1 MQNHGPPLILQP
13 IGPEDAGDSSS
24 RSAAEQLERLRLV
37 EQVFNLLGGTGRLT
51 TYPTIRRTFVDLD
64 VVIFGGGAAGLWL
77 LDELTRCGQRAVLL
91 EANALGTGQT
101 VAAQGIIHGGL
112 KYTLQGLLTNSATSI
127 REMPAIWR
135 ECLNG
140 KREPNLSALRRRS
153 DECFLWR
160 TESLSSRLGMLGAQ
174 FGLRVAPQTV
184 SKDDRP
190 EILRGCPGTV
200 ARLPEQVIST
210 VSLIEVLAARN
221 RERLL
226 MVDPARVAFEC
237 ERPGAVESIRI
248 DGLHPELSGTA
259 LAAGFVQT
267 FPPAASAVPLTLW
280 PRAVVFTAGA
290 GNSNLRRSVGLTT
303 EAMQR
308 RPLHMIMLRSE
319 RLPMFQGHCV
329 DGAKTRVT
337 ITSEVD
343 SEGRTVWQ
351 VGGQIAEDGVAWD
364 ERTLLTRAREEL
376 RAVLPN
382 IDLSS
387 VEWSTYRVDRA
398 EGIIPGGK
406 RPESVQIRREG
417 NCLTAWPTKL
427 ALVPQLSAELCRQI
441 GIADCKSP
449 IDSVGVPRDW
459 PRPTVALPP
468 WETATRWLADRDV
481 GPAIRSKA
489 A

>member
-1 MQNHGPPLILQP
+1 MN
-13 IGPEDAGDSSS
+13 
-24 RSAAEQLERLRLV
+24 
-37 EQVFNLLGGTGRLT
+37 
-51 TYPTIRRTFVDLD
+51 LD

-77 LDELTRCGQRAVLL
+77 LDELTRRGQSALLL

-112 KYTLQGLLTNSATSI
+112 KYTLQGLLTNSAASI

-135 ECLNG
+135 DCLDG
-140 KREPNLSALRRRS
+140 VREPDLREVRRRS

-160 TESLSSRLGMLGAQ
+160 TDSLASRLGMLGAQ
-174 FGLRVAPQTV
+174 FGLRVAPQSV

-210 VSLIEVLAARN
+210 VSLIEVLATRN

-226 MVDPARVAFEC
+226 KVDPARVEFDC
-237 ERPGAVESIRI
+237 GRPGEVTSIRV
-248 DGLHPELSGTA
+248 DGMHQELSGTA
-259 LAAGFVQT
+259 LAAGFAQT
-267 FPPAASAVPLTLW
+267 LLPAASAVPLILH

-290 GNSNLRRSVGLTT
+290 GNSALRRCVGLAT

-308 RPLHMIMLRSE
+308 RPLHMVMLRGE

-337 ITSEVD
+337 ITSEAD
-343 SEGRTVWQ
+343 SSGRTVWQ

-364 ERTLLTRAREEL
+364 ERTLLTRARDEL
-376 RAVLPN
+376 RSVLPN

-398 EGIIPGGK
+398 EGIVPGGK

-427 ALVPQLSAELCRQI
+427 ALVPQLVAELCQLIEENNFKFQI
-441 GIADCKSP
+441 SNFKSQISSNGLP
-449 IDSVGVPRDW
+449 HDW
-459 PRPTVALPP
+459 PRPSVALPP
-468 WETATRWLADRDV
+468 WESASQWFANNDLSVTSQTSAL
-481 GPAIRSKA
+481 PKA

>member
-1 MQNHGPPLILQP
+1 MN
-13 IGPEDAGDSSS
+13 
-24 RSAAEQLERLRLV
+24 
-37 EQVFNLLGGTGRLT
+37 
-51 TYPTIRRTFVDLD
+51 LD

-77 LDELTRCGQRAVLL
+77 LDELTRRGQRAVLL

-127 REMPAIWR
+127 REMPGIWR
-135 ECLNG
+135 ECLDG
-140 KREPNLSALRRRS
+140 VREPNLSAVRRRS

-160 TESLSSRLGMLGAQ
+160 TDSLSSRLGMLGAQ
-174 FGLRVAPQTV
+174 FGLRVAPQSV

-190 EILRGCPGTV
+190 EILRGCPGSV

-210 VSLIEVLAARN
+210 VSLIEVLAERN

-226 MVDPARVAFEC
+226 KVDPAC
-237 ERPGAVESIRI
+237 VEFDGGRSGEVMSIRL
-248 DGLHPELSGTA
+248 DEN
-259 LAAGFVQT
+259 V
-267 FPPAASAVPLTLW
+267 TLR

-290 GNSNLRRSVGLTT
+290 GNSNLRRRVGLAT

-308 RPLHMIMLRSE
+308 RPLHMVMLRSE

-337 ITSEVD
+337 ITSETD
-343 SEGRTVWQ
+343 SSDRTVWQ

-364 ERTLLTRAREEL
+364 ERTLLTRARDEL

-398 EGIIPGGK
+398 EGIVPGGK
-406 RPESVQIRREG
+406 RPESVQVRREG

-427 ALVPQLSAELCRQI
+427 ALVPQLAMELVEA
-441 GIADCKSP
+441 IAQPARCASEGLLGSDPSLARRA
-449 IDSVGVPRDW
+449 SVAIESLPHDW
-459 PRPTVALPP
+459 PRPAVALPP
-468 WETATRWLADRDV
+468 WETAACWFTNEDLAAPSQ
-481 GPAIRSKA
+481 PAALPKA

>member
-1 MQNHGPPLILQP
+1 M
-13 IGPEDAGDSSS
+13 E
-24 RSAAEQLERLRLV
+24 
-37 EQVFNLLGGTGRLT
+37 
-51 TYPTIRRTFVDLD
+51 

-77 LDELTRCGQRAVLL
+77 LDELTRRGKSSVLL
-91 EANALGTGQT
+91 EAHALGTGQT

-127 REMPAIWR
+127 REMPGLWR
-135 ECLNG
+135 ECLDG
-140 KREPNLSALRRRS
+140 QREPNLSSVRRRS

-160 TESLSSRLGMLGAQ
+160 TDSLSSRLGMLGAKM
-174 FGLRVAPQTV
+174 GLRVAPQSV
-184 SKDDRP
+184 SADDRP
-190 EILRGCPGTV
+190 EILRGCPGSV

-210 VSLIEVLAARN
+210 ISLIEELAARN

-226 MVDPARVAFEC
+226 KVDPARVEFDCRA
-237 ERPGAVESIRI
+237 PGEVASIRI
-248 DGLHPELSGTA
+248 DEGIEI
-259 LAAGFVQT
+259 Q
-267 FPPAASAVPLTLW
+267 

-290 GNSNLRRSVGLTT
+290 GNSALRRSVGLIG

-308 RPLHMIMLRSE
+308 RPLHMVLLRGG

-337 ITSEVD
+337 ITSDRD
-343 SEGRTVWQ
+343 SSGRTVWQ

-364 ERTLLTRAREEL
+364 ERTLLAHARNEL
-376 RAVLPN
+376 QTVLPS

-387 VEWSTYRVDRA
+387 VEWSTYRADRA
-398 EGIIPGGK
+398 EGIVPGGK

-427 ALVPQLSAELCRQI
+427 ALVPQLVTELCQQI
-441 GIADCKSP
+441 DESESGLR
-449 IDSVGVPRDW
+449 IDSTNLPHDW
-459 PRPTVALPP
+459 SRPKVALPP
-468 WETATRWLADRDV
+468 WETASRWLADNDLCLLSQTTV
-481 GPAIRSKA
+481 SSKA

>member
-1 MQNHGPPLILQP
+1 MGM
-13 IGPEDAGDSSS
+13 
-24 RSAAEQLERLRLV
+24 
-37 EQVFNLLGGTGRLT
+37 
-51 TYPTIRRTFVDLD
+51 D

-77 LDELTRCGQRAVLL
+77 LDELTRRGSNAVLL

-101 VAAQGIIHGGL
+101 MAAQGIIHGGL

-135 ECLNG
+135 ECLDG
-140 KREPNLSALRRRS
+140 QREPNLSAVRRRS
-153 DECFLWR
+153 NECFLWR
-160 TESLSSRLGMLGAQ
+160 TDSLSSRLGMLGAQ

-184 SKDDRP
+184 SVDDRP

-200 ARLPEQVIST
+200 ALLPEQVIST
-210 VSLIEVLAARN
+210 TSLIEVLAARN

-226 MVDPARVAFEC
+226 KIDSARVEFTC
-237 ERPGAVESIRI
+237 NTPGEVASIRI
-248 DGLHPELSGTA
+248 GDDITLQP
-259 LAAGFVQT
+259 QT
-267 FPPAASAVPLTLW
+267 
-280 PRAVVFTAGA
+280 VVFTAGA
-290 GNSNLRRSVGLTT
+290 GNSALRRSVGLIG

-308 RPLHMIMLRSE
+308 RPLHMVLLRGG

-337 ITSEVD
+337 ITSELD
-343 SEGRTVWQ
+343 SLGRTVWQ
-351 VGGQIAEDGVAWD
+351 VGGQIAEDGVAWN
-364 ERTLLTRAREEL
+364 ERTLLTRARDEL

-398 EGIIPGGK
+398 EGIVPGGK

-427 ALVPQLSAELCRQI
+427 ALVPQLVTELCQQI
-441 GIADCKSP
+441 EETNFKIQISNLKSQINSNGLP
-449 IDSVGVPRDW
+449 HAW
-459 PRPTVALPP
+459 PRPSVALPP
-468 WETATRWLADRDV
+468 WETAARWLANNDLSV
-481 GPAIRSKA
+481 TSQTAALPKA

>member
-1 MQNHGPPLILQP
+1 M
-13 IGPEDAGDSSS
+13 DM
-24 RSAAEQLERLRLV
+24 
-37 EQVFNLLGGTGRLT
+37 
-51 TYPTIRRTFVDLD
+51 D

-77 LDELTRCGQRAVLL
+77 LDELTRRGQRAVLL

-135 ECLNG
+135 ECLDG
-140 KREPNLSALRRRS
+140 QREPNLRAVRRRS
-153 DECFLWR
+153 DECYLWR
-160 TESLSSRLGMLGAQ
+160 TDSLSSRLGMLGAQ
-174 FGLRVAPQTV
+174 FGLRVAPQPV
-184 SKDDRP
+184 SAVDRP

-210 VSLIEVLAARN
+210 ISLIEVLATRN

-226 MVDPARVAFEC
+226 KVDPTRVIFDC
-237 ERPGAVESIRI
+237 GGLGVVTSIRL
-248 DGLHPELSGTA
+248 DDS
-259 LAAGFVQT
+259 
-267 FPPAASAVPLTLW
+267 LTLQ

-290 GNSNLRRSVGLTT
+290 GNSALRRSVGLTG

-308 RPLHMIMLRSE
+308 RPLHMVMLRSKQ
-319 RLPMFQGHCV
+319 LPMFQGHCV

-337 ITSEVD
+337 ITSEMD
-343 SEGRTVWQ
+343 STGRTVWQ
-351 VGGQIAEDGVAWD
+351 VGGQIAEDGVVCD
-364 ERTLLTRAREEL
+364 ERTLLTCARDEL

-382 IDLSS
+382 IELSS

-406 RPESVQIRREG
+406 RPESVQVRREG

-427 ALVPQLSAELCRQI
+427 ALVPQLVAELVEQMET
-441 GIADCKSP
+441 ANLKSEM
-449 IDSVGVPRDW
+449 DSTNLSHNW
-459 PRPTVALPP
+459 PRPAVALPP
-468 WETATRWLADRDV
+468 WETTTRWLADCEV
-481 GPAIRSKA
+481 ENVTRSKA

>member
-1 MQNHGPPLILQP
+1 M
-13 IGPEDAGDSSS
+13 DM
-24 RSAAEQLERLRLV
+24 
-37 EQVFNLLGGTGRLT
+37 
-51 TYPTIRRTFVDLD
+51 D

-77 LDELTRCGQRAVLL
+77 LDELTRRGQQAVLL

-127 REMPAIWR
+127 REMPALWR
-135 ECLNG
+135 ECLDG
-140 KREPNLSALRRRS
+140 QREPNLSEVRRRS

-160 TESLSSRLGMLGAQ
+160 TDSFSSRLGMLGAQ
-174 FGLRVAPQTV
+174 FGLRVAPQSV

-210 VSLIEVLAARN
+210 TSLIEVLAARN

-226 MVDPARVAFEC
+226 KVDPARVEFEC
-237 ERPGAVESIRI
+237 GRAAEVASIRI
-248 DGLHPELSGTA
+248 GGDVVFH
-259 LAAGFVQT
+259 
-267 FPPAASAVPLTLW
+267 

-290 GNSNLRRSVGLTT
+290 GNSALRRSVGLAA

-308 RPLHMIMLRSE
+308 RPLHMVMLRGA

-337 ITSEVD
+337 ITSEAD
-343 SEGRTVWQ
+343 SSGRIVWQ

-376 RAVLPN
+376 QAVLPK

-398 EGIIPGGK
+398 EGLVPGGK
-406 RPESVQIRREG
+406 RPESVQIRRDG

-427 ALVPQLSAELCRQI
+427 ALVPQLANEIVEQAFNLSGPQFSISHGQVENL
-441 GIADCKSP
+441 P
-449 IDSVGVPRDW
+449 HDW
-459 PRPTVALPP
+459 PRPMVALPP
-468 WETATRWLADRDV
+468 WETATPWLTNEELAAPSH
-481 GPAIRSKA
+481 PAALPKA

>member
-1 MQNHGPPLILQP
+1 M
-13 IGPEDAGDSSS
+13 DM
-24 RSAAEQLERLRLV
+24 
-37 EQVFNLLGGTGRLT
+37 
-51 TYPTIRRTFVDLD
+51 D

-77 LDELTRCGQRAVLL
+77 LDELTRRGTNAVLL

-112 KYTLQGLLTNSATSI
+112 KYTLSGLLTKSATSI

-135 ECLNG
+135 ECLDG
-140 KREPNLSALRRRS
+140 QREPNLSAVRRRS
-153 DECFLWR
+153 NECYLWH
-160 TESLSSRLGMLGAQ
+160 TDSLSSRLGMLGAQ
-174 FGLRVAPQTV
+174 FGLRVAPQSV
-184 SKDDRP
+184 SVNDRP

-210 VSLIEVLAARN
+210 VSLIEVLATRN
-221 RERLL
+221 RERLFK
-226 MVDPARVAFEC
+226 VDPARIEFEC
-237 ERPGAVESIRI
+237 GTPGEVMSIRI
-248 DGLHPELSGTA
+248 GDDFTLH
-259 LAAGFVQT
+259 
-267 FPPAASAVPLTLW
+267 

-290 GNSNLRRSVGLTT
+290 GNSALRRSVELAG

-308 RPLHMIMLRSE
+308 RPLHMVMLRGE

-337 ITSEVD
+337 ITSEID
-343 SEGRTVWQ
+343 SSGRTVWQ
-351 VGGQIAEDGVAWD
+351 VGGQIAEDGVVWD
-364 ERTLLTRAREEL
+364 ERMLLTCTRDEL

-398 EGIIPGGK
+398 EGIVPGGK

-427 ALVPQLSAELCRQI
+427 ALVPQLAAELCRQLDD
-441 GIADCKSP
+441 AQFKSQISNLKSQ

-459 PRPTVALPP
+459 PLPTVALPP
-468 WETATRWLADRDV
+468 WETATRWLTNDDLSAPSQ
-481 GPAIRSKA
+481 PAALPKA

>member
-1 MQNHGPPLILQP
+1 M
-13 IGPEDAGDSSS
+13 
-24 RSAAEQLERLRLV
+24 
-37 EQVFNLLGGTGRLT
+37 GGC
-51 TYPTIRRTFVDLD
+51 FVDMD

-77 LDELTRCGQRAVLL
+77 LDELTRRGQQAVLL

-127 REMPAIWR
+127 REMPALWR
-135 ECLNG
+135 ECLDG
-140 KREPNLSALRRRS
+140 VREPDLSAVQRRS
-153 DECFLWR
+153 NECFLWR
-160 TESLSSRLGMLGAQ
+160 TDSLSSRLGMLGAQ
-174 FGLRVAPQTV
+174 FGLRVAPQSV

-210 VSLIEVLAARN
+210 VSLIEVLATRN
-221 RERLL
+221 REWLL
-226 MVDPARVAFEC
+226 KIDPARVVFEYG
-237 ERPGAVESIRI
+237 EPGEVASIRL
-248 DGLHPELSGTA
+248 DDDVALH
-259 LAAGFVQT
+259 
-267 FPPAASAVPLTLW
+267 

-290 GNSNLRRSVGLTT
+290 GNSGLRRRVGLTG

-308 RPLHMIMLRSE
+308 RPLHMVMLRGG
-319 RLPMFQGHCV
+319 RLPMFQGHCI

-337 ITSEVD
+337 ITSEMD
-343 SEGRTVWQ
+343 SSGRTVWQ

-364 ERTLLTRAREEL
+364 EQTLLSRAREEL
-376 RAVLPN
+376 RSVLPN

-398 EGIIPGGK
+398 EGIVPGGK
-406 RPESVQIRREG
+406 RPESVQVRREG

-427 ALVPQLSAELCRQI
+427 AAVPQLVAE
-441 GIADCKSP
+441 IAEAIAQPARRVSEGLRLTP
-449 IDSVGVPRDW
+449 GSVSSQAHRASVAIENLPHDW
-459 PRPTVALPP
+459 PRPTVAFPP
-468 WETATRWLADRDV
+468 WETATRWLTSDDLAAPSQ
-481 GPAIRSKA
+481 PAALPKA

>member
-1 MQNHGPPLILQP
+1 MQPTGPV
-13 IGPEDAGDSSS
+13 ESRDSSF
-24 RSAAEQLERLRLV
+24 RLVEEQLERRLLE
-37 EQVFNLLGGTGRLT
+37 EQ
-51 TYPTIRRTFVDLD
+51 IFVDMD

-77 LDELTRCGQRAVLL
+77 LDELTRRGQSAVLL

-135 ECLNG
+135 ECLDG
-140 KREPNLSALRRRS
+140 QRDPNLSAVRRRS
-153 DECFLWR
+153 NECYLWR
-160 TESLSSRLGMLGAQ
+160 TDSLSSRLGMLGAQ

-184 SKDDRP
+184 SMHDRP

-210 VSLIEVLAARN
+210 ISLVEVLATRN

-226 MVDPARVAFEC
+226 KVDPAQVEFEC
-237 ERPGAVESIRI
+237 ERAGAVETIRLSARHDI
-248 DGLHPELSGTA
+248 D
-259 LAAGFVQT
+259 
-267 FPPAASAVPLTLW
+267 LTLQ

-290 GNSNLRRSVGLTT
+290 GNSALRRSVGLTG

-308 RPLHMIMLRSE
+308 RPLHMVMLRGG

-337 ITSEVD
+337 ITSEAD
-343 SEGRTVWQ
+343 SSGRTVWQ

-376 RAVLPN
+376 RSVLPN

-387 VEWSTYRVDRA
+387 VEWSTYFVDRA
-398 EGIIPGGK
+398 EGIVPGGK

-427 ALVPQLSAELCRQI
+427 ALVPQMVAEIVEDIAQI
-441 GIADCKSP
+441 ARRASEGLHSTLGSDFSLARRA
-449 IDSVGVPRDW
+449 SVTIENLPHEW

-468 WETATRWLADRDV
+468 WETATRWLTNEDLAAPSQ
-481 GPAIRSKA
+481 PAALPKA

>member
-1 MQNHGPPLILQP
+1 M
-13 IGPEDAGDSSS
+13 DM
-24 RSAAEQLERLRLV
+24 
-37 EQVFNLLGGTGRLT
+37 
-51 TYPTIRRTFVDLD
+51 D

-77 LDELTRCGQRAVLL
+77 LDELTRRGRSALLL

-112 KYTLQGLLTNSATSI
+112 KYTLSGLLTNSATSI

-135 ECLNG
+135 ECLDG
-140 KREPNLSALRRRS
+140 LREPNLSAVRRRS

-184 SKDDRP
+184 ATNDRP
-190 EILRGCPGTV
+190 EILRGCPGSV

-210 VSLIEVLAARN
+210 VSLIEVLAERN

-226 MVDPARVAFEC
+226 KVDPARVEFDGGQSGE
-237 ERPGAVESIRI
+237 VTSIRL
-248 DGLHPELSGTA
+248 DGN
-259 LAAGFVQT
+259 V
-267 FPPAASAVPLTLW
+267 TLR

-290 GNSNLRRSVGLTT
+290 GNSNLRRSVGLAT

-308 RPLHMIMLRSE
+308 RPLHMVMLRSE

-337 ITSEVD
+337 ITSEAD
-343 SEGRTVWQ
+343 SSGRTVWQ

-364 ERTLLTRAREEL
+364 ERTLLTHARDEL

-387 VEWSTYRVDRA
+387 VEWNTYRVDRA
-398 EGIIPGGK
+398 EGIVPGGK
-406 RPESVQIRREG
+406 RPESVQIRCEG

-427 ALVPQLSAELCRQI
+427 ALVPQLAMELVATLQQFLPADGREPMAVSRNPFPEETEIGQRLSAI
-441 GIADCKSP
+441 GY
-449 IDSVGVPRDW
+449 
-459 PRPTVALPP
+459 RPMVALPP
-468 WETATRWLADRDV
+468 WETATRWLADRDIETV
-481 GPAIRSKA
+481 IRSKA